1 MDGGCLALPFLH
13 QVSDVNMKTT
23 RIEVSRAGPK
33 ALITGDRLRVDIEV
47 ELTVRVTPTTD
58 GVATAAQALGS
69 KAFRPQDLA
78 DLIEGRLID
87 AMQSVA
93 ARETM
98 DHLHE
103 NRGSYVRE
111 VKRSEER
118 RVGKE
123 CVSTCRSRWSPYH

>member
-58 GVATAAQALGS
+58 GVATAAQALGR

-87 AMQSVA
+87 ALPSVA
-93 ARETM
+93 ASEKLGRASCRE
-98 DHLHE
+98 
-103 NRGSYVRE
+103 G
-111 VKRSEER
+111 
-118 RVGKE
+118 G
-123 CVSTCRSRWSPYH
+123 CRHV

>member
-58 GVATAAQALGS
+58 GVATAAQPLGS

-87 AMQSVA
+87 AMQSVDA
-93 ARETM
+93 PSTLDPPHAKRSSSQIR
-98 DHLHE
+98 
-103 NRGSYVRE
+103 RGSGR
-111 VKRSEER
+111 
-118 RVGKE
+118 GKD
-123 CVSTCRSRWSPYH
+123 CQYGYTSWAPR

>member
-33 ALITGDRLRVDIEV
+33 ALITGDRLRVDIED

-58 GVATAAQALGS
+58 GVAPAAQALGS

-78 DLIEGRLID
+78 DRIDGRPNSALQR
-87 AMQSVA
+87 APARATRGHQPKKQSV
-93 ARETM
+93 
-98 DHLHE
+98 
-103 NRGSYVRE
+103 G
-111 VKRSEER
+111 
-118 RVGKE
+118 
-123 CVSTCRSRWSPYH
+123 